1 MSVTSYLRNAIGVV
15 GLVAGSLL
23 YFVLA
28 AKYVPPEYALLVN
41 FGIIPVVVGVC
52 GYMVFRGPVYLR
64 ALLVS
69 AVPVALVL
77 YFGADP
83 GKPGIEMTLFY
94 VYLGTVLA
102 GLGIG
107 FIIEKVLR
115 RNHSSPN

>member
-1 MSVTSYLRNAIGVV
+1 MGATSYLRNAVGVV

-41 FGIIPVVVGVC
+41 FGIIPVLVGVC
-52 GYMVFRGPVYLR
+52 GYMVLRGPVYLR

-69 AVPVALVL
+69 IVPLALVL

-83 GKPGIEMTLFY
+83 GKPGVEMTLFY
-94 VYLGTVLA
+94 VYLGTVLT
-102 GLGIG
+102 GLAIG
-107 FIIEKVLR
+107 FAIEKMLNR
-115 RNHSSPN
+115 SSPN